1 MRLQMKTLMFCSVFA
16 YRVYTK
22 TFGSKT
28 LMKTK
33 PA

>member
-1 MRLQMKTLMFCSVFA
+1 MRFQMKTLMFCSVLP

-22 TFGSKT
+22 TFRSKT
-28 LMKTK
+28 LMKKK